1 MSERS
6 EAPRSGGRSAQPR
19 DTRRVSRDA
28 ETKGDGV
35 RGARRSER
43 GDTRRSG
50 MRSGTTPEGAA
61 RSGMRSGSSPDSAAR
76 SGMRRGKATD
86 PAAPV
91 DGATAL
97 SIEVTGDAPP
107 LPARPR
113 LWVAPPLP
121 VRAPRAT
128 FAAAIIAVVLVGVVG
143 ILLINTKTMEQSFR
157 LDALRKEKTALDK
170 RQQELD
176 RQVYEL
182 SSPGNLHAAARR
194 LGLVQADEPAVIW
207 LPNGEIVGA
216 PVPGRGQTAPTADEG
231 LRETG
236 APSAAAER

>member
-6 EAPRSGGRSAQPR
+6 EAPRPGGRAAQPR

-28 ETKGDGV
+28 GTTGDGV

-43 GDTRRSG
+43 GDTHRSG
-50 MRSGTTPEGAA
+50 MRSRKGADTT
-61 RSGMRSGSSPDSAAR
+61 
-76 SGMRRGKATD
+76 
-86 PAAPV
+86 APV

-97 SIEVTGDAPP
+97 SIEVSGDTPP
-107 LPARPR
+107 MPGRPR

-157 LDALRKEKTALDK
+157 LDALRKEKTTLDK

-176 RQVYEL
+176 RQIYEL
-182 SSPGNLHAAARR
+182 SGPGNLHAAARR

-207 LPNGEIVGA
+207 LPNGDIVRPPA
-216 PVPGRGQTAPTADEG
+216 PGRGPTSPTADDG

-236 APSAAAER
+236 SPSTAAER